1 MVEFC
6 QVRDDNKF
14 FVGSKKI
21 NAAKTKVMSDAD
33 LCNNSKIKVVE
44 KYVYLVQ

>member
-14 FVGSKKI
+14 FVSSKKM
-21 NAAKTKVMSDAD
+21 NAVKTKVMSDAD
-33 LCNNSKIKVVE
+33 LCNKIKVLE